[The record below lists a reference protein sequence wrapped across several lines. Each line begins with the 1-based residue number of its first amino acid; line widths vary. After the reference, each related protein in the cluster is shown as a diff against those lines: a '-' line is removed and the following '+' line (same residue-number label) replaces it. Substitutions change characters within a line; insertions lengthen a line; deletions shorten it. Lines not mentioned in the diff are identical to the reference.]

1 MSGEDLEVRRELV
14 IPADELVE
22 SASRAAGPGGQHVN
36 KANTRV
42 TLRWSVVGSAAL
54 TESQRSRLLERLA
67 SRLTRRGELVV
78 HADRSR
84 SRGRNLQSARERMA
98 EMVREALVVEQPR
111 VSTKPS
117 RSSRERDREASRR
130 RSLIKKTRLRV
141 DPEDD

>member
-1 MSGEDLEVRRELV
+1 VSGEDLEVRRELV

-42 TLRWSVVGSAAL
+42 TLRWSVVESAAL
-54 TESQRSRLLERLA
+54 TESQRRRLLERLA

-98 EMVREALVVEQPR
+98 ELVREALVVEQPR
-111 VSTKPS
+111 VATRPT
-117 RSSRERDREASRR
+117 RGSRERAREASRR
-130 RSLIKKTRLRV
+130 RSLVKKTRLRV